1 MAIIKFFIFTFCF
14 LWSVEIIPML
24 SYYQLMIKKITECS
38 KFFLNIIW
46 PKNGGGKV

>member
-24 SYYQLMIKKITECS
+24 SYYQLMIKKIM
-38 KFFLNIIW
+38 FFLYIIL

>member
-1 MAIIKFFIFTFCF
+1 MVIIKFFTFIFCF

-24 SYYQLMIKKITECS
+24 SYYQLMIKKIMI
-38 KFFLNIIW
+38 FLNIIW